1 MILNKKIED
10 FTLPNELGEEIS
22 LSNFLGK
29 KVVIYFYPKDFTP
42 GCEQQACS
50 FRNLD
55 KEYKELDTIVIG
67 ISKDT
72 VASHKKFKEKFNLP
86 FILLSDPERKILKK
100 FNVIVEKKMF
110 GKSVLG
116 TSRDTYIL
124 NEKHELVKI
133 YKKVDPKDNANE
145 ILEFLKTI

>member
-1 MILNKKIED
+1 
-10 FTLPNELGEEIS
+10 
-22 LSNFLGK
+22 
-29 KVVIYFYPKDFTP
+29 
-42 GCEQQACS
+42 
-50 FRNLD
+50 
-55 KEYKELDTIVIG
+55 
-67 ISKDT
+67 
-72 VASHKKFKEKFNLP
+72 
-86 FILLSDPERKILKK
+86 
-100 FNVIVEKKMF
+100 MF